1 MKIDVL
7 PPDVNTSL
15 ATFTAVGESIR
26 FGLGAVRNVGVQVVN
41 HIREAREAKGPF
53 TDFHDFVNKVSVQAL
68 NRRTVDSLIKAGAFD
83 QLGNTRRSLSEIHE
97 SVVDQA
103 VRQKKAE
110 EHGDVGFDFDS
121 LFDEHEETPAPKII
135 NLPEWGKRELLALER
150 EMLGLYVSDH
160 PLSGLEVGLSENSD
174 MTVAQLLESELE
186 DGAVVQVAGLL
197 NQVNHRVARN
207 SGNPYAQASLEDFSG
222 EISILF
228 LGKAYQEHQTR
239 LQPDSLLAVKGRV
252 QRRDDEVTMHAQ
264 SVQVLN
270 LQPRES
276 SDYDGPLV
284 LTVPEYFATAE
295 VLTAFDQAI
304 DRHPGQTEVR
314 LRLIRDGVARV
325 FSLPKTVEVSANL
338 IGELKS
344 ILGRDCLSAPEVQS
358 REAAAR

>member
-1 MKIDVL
+1 
-7 PPDVNTSL
+7 
-15 ATFTAVGESIR
+15 
-26 FGLGAVRNVGVQVVN
+26 
-41 HIREAREAKGPF
+41 
-53 TDFHDFVNKVSVQAL
+53 
-68 NRRTVDSLIKAGAFD
+68 
-83 QLGNTRRSLSEIHE
+83 
-97 SVVDQA
+97 
-103 VRQKKAE
+103 
-110 EHGDVGFDFDS
+110 
-121 LFDEHEETPAPKII
+121 
-135 NLPEWGKRELLALER
+135 
-150 EMLGLYVSDH
+150 
-160 PLSGLEVGLSENSD
+160 
-174 MTVAQLLESELE
+174 
-186 DGAVVQVAGLL
+186 
-197 NQVNHRVARN
+197 
-207 SGNPYAQASLEDFSG
+207 
-222 EISILF
+222 
-228 LGKAYQEHQTR
+228 
-239 LQPDSLLAVKGRV
+239 LLAVKGRV